1 MFLQPTPLQLLKWK
15 TLLNTSECWSIFV
28 TKVSKSVRVIAEL
41 KLCNKTF
48 TAQYPSHSYCSLPIL
63 WHLHLEQQC
72 TSSSK
77 EIIGIGKSVLFVW
90 SFFCG
95 NAREHAISFF
105 VTANCLPLSLSFFQ
119 YVSYL
124 MYDIQGQSAPIH
136 VLNQFTKTTTVHNYN
151 TRASSKDLF
160 DVLKGFKNWANEKHS
175 CKNLSWFATLSF
187 MVLDRFVHLNFVK
200 LWRKYFSI
208 L

>member
-1 MFLQPTPLQLLKWK
+1 MSQKLANRLELQQNWNCVPRRL
-15 TLLNTSECWSIFV
+15 LLNIHHTLIAPYLFYGICTWSN
-28 TKVSKSVRVIAEL
+28 SV
-41 KLCNKTF
+41 
-48 TAQYPSHSYCSLPIL
+48 Q
-63 WHLHLEQQC
+63 
-72 TSSSK
+72 SSSK

-105 VTANCLPLSLSFFQ
+105 ITANCLPLSLSFFQ
-119 YVSYL
+119 CVSYL

-136 VLNQFTKTTTVHNYN
+136 VLNQFTETTTVHNYN

-175 CKNLSWFATLSF
+175 CKNLSSWFATLSF
-187 MVLDRFVHLNFVK
+187 IVLDRFVHLNFIK